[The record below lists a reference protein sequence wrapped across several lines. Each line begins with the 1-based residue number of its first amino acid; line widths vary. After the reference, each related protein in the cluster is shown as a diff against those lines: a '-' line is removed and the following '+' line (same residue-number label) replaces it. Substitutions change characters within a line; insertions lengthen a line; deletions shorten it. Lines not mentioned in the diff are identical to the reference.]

1 MIADLCLV
9 LLLDASGSVD
19 AKEWEL
25 QAKATAEAISTPA
38 IVEKITHGQHG
49 RIVVTA
55 MEWSSSTVVILPWT
69 QIANMGDATSVALV
83 LATYQRRQSG
93 STAVGDALLAA
104 AAAIRAAPD
113 CVRHVVDISSDGTSN
128 AGSDPR
134 AAVLALQAMDVN
146 VNALVIEDE
155 IGVLDFYKRTVSG
168 FVMPATWESYAQAIK
183 AKLTLEIA
191 ELGDCR
197 PNTPA
202 CGVPSV
208 H

>member
-19 AKEWEL
+19 AGEWEL
-25 QAKATAEAISTPA
+25 QAKATAEAISAPA
-38 IVEKITHGQHG
+38 IVDKITRGQNG
-49 RIVVTA
+49 RIAVTA
-55 MEWSSSTVVILPWT
+55 MEWSSSTVAILPWT
-69 QIANMGDATSVALV
+69 MIASMKDAKSVALV

-113 CVRHVVDISSDGTSN
+113 CVRHVVDISSDGTNN
-128 AGSDPR
+128 AGSDPK
-134 AAVLALQAMDVN
+134 AAVALLQAMDVT

-155 IGVLDFYKRTVSG
+155 IGVLEFYQRTVSG
-168 FVMPATWESYAQAIK
+168 FVMPATWESYQQAIK
-183 AKLTLEIA
+183 AKLSLEIA
-191 ELGDCR
+191 GLEPCR
-197 PNTPA
+197 PDRCPER
-202 CGVPSV
+202 SI

>member
-38 IVEKITHGQHG
+38 IVEKITHGQYG

-69 QIANMGDATSVALV
+69 QIANMGDAKSVALV

>member
-19 AKEWEL
+19 AGEWEL
-25 QAKATAEAISTPA
+25 QAKATAEAISAPA
-38 IVEKITHGQHG
+38 IVDKITRGQNG
-49 RIVVTA
+49 RIAVTA
-55 MEWSSSTVVILPWT
+55 MEWSSSTVAILPWT
-69 QIANMGDATSVALV
+69 MIASMKDAKSVALV

-113 CVRHVVDISSDGTSN
+113 CVRHVVDISSDGTNN
-128 AGSDPR
+128 AGSDPK
-134 AAVLALQAMDVN
+134 AAVAMLQAMDVT

-155 IGVLDFYKRTVSG
+155 IGVLEFYQRTVSG
-168 FVMPATWESYAQAIK
+168 FVMPAAWESYQQAIK
-183 AKLTLEIA
+183 AKLSLEIA
-191 ELGDCR
+191 DLEPCR
-197 PNTPA
+197 PDRCPER
-202 CGVPSV
+202 SI